1 MKNSLKRIAVLLAVT
16 GTLLFPATAQQPFRV
31 MEYNVENLFD
41 CRHDSLKNDKEFLPT
56 SVRGWNYPRFS
67 EKVNKIAKVILA
79 ASGEQVPDLVAL
91 CEVEN
96 DSVMHHLL
104 TRTSL
109 RQMDYRY
116 CITHG
121 QDQRGINVALLYQR
135 NRFKLLGSE
144 EIRIVLPKK
153 ERPTRNILHV
163 WGIIQTGDTL
173 DAFVCHMPSRSG
185 GEMASRPKRK
195 LAALRLRSCVDS
207 ILSLRSTP
215 QCLIMGDFNDMPEDE
230 SLSLHLKA
238 RAYPPESPES
248 ALQPKELYNLFYH
261 AAGSYKYKGEWNQL
275 DHLIVNGLLLDSRH
289 ALHLQEGGN
298 QVYRPAFLF
307 TDDNTWRG
315 KRPVRTYYGYKYEGG
330 YSDHLPLLCT
340 FTLQLDSYEE

>member
-1 MKNSLKRIAVLLAVT
+1 MICLLCSL
-16 GTLLFPATAQQPFRV
+16 TLSAQQNKRQLFQV
-31 MEYNVENLFD
+31 MSYNVENSFD
-41 CRHDSLKNDKEFLPT
+41 TTDNPEVADEEFLPSGDRHWT
-56 SVRGWNYPRFS
+56 EGRYYRKLQHIAQVIQSAGGWDTP
-67 EKVNKIAKVILA
+67 A
-79 ASGEQVPDLVAL
+79 LVGL

>member
-1 MKNSLKRIAVLLAVT
+1 MSMYRNRLVGIMICLLCSL
-16 GTLLFPATAQQPFRV
+16 TLSAQQNKRQLFQV
-31 MEYNVENLFD
+31 MSYNVENSFD
-41 CRHDSLKNDKEFLPT
+41 TTDNPEVADEEFLPSGDRHWT
-56 SVRGWNYPRFS
+56 EGRYYRKHQHIAQVIQSAGGWDTP
-67 EKVNKIAKVILA
+67 A
-79 ASGEQVPDLVAL
+79 LVGL

-215 QCLIMGDFNDMPEDE
+215 QCLIMGDFYDMPED
-230 SLSLHLKA
+230 
-238 RAYPPESPES
+238 
-248 ALQPKELYNLFYH
+248 
-261 AAGSYKYKGEWNQL
+261 
-275 DHLIVNGLLLDSRH
+275 
-289 ALHLQEGGN
+289 
-298 QVYRPAFLF
+298 
-307 TDDNTWRG
+307 
-315 KRPVRTYYGYKYEGG
+315 
-330 YSDHLPLLCT
+330 
-340 FTLQLDSYEE
+340 

>member
-1 MKNSLKRIAVLLAVT
+1 MLALLLSALF
-16 GTLLFPATAQQPFRV
+16 TLVEL
-31 MEYNVENLFD
+31 NCENLFD
-41 CRHDSLKNDKEFLPT
+41 TEHDSLKQDMEFTPRSDHHWTRTRYWRKLNHISKEIIAMGED
-56 SVRGWNYPRFS
+56 SVNGWQ
-67 EKVNKIAKVILA
+67 L
-79 ASGEQVPDLVAL
+79 PDLVAL

-96 DSVMHHLL
+96 DSVLHRLVNH
-104 TRTSL
+104 TPL
-109 RQMDYRY
+109 RHQHYRF
-116 CITHG
+116 CMTHG
-121 QDQRGINVALLYQR
+121 DDKRGINVALLYQR

-275 DHLIVNGLLLDSRH
+275 DHLIVNGLLLDNRH
-289 ALHLQEGGN
+289 TMYLQEGGN
-298 QVYRPAFLF
+298 QVYQPAFLL
-307 TDDNTWRG
+307 TDDKTWRG

-340 FTLQLDSYEE
+340 FILQLDSDEK